1 MKTNDP
7 IDLTIIIVNYN
18 SHNHINNCIETILNQ
33 NISLS
38 YEIIIVDNASF
49 DDSQTIITNRF
60 PQVNWL
66 NMDYNAGFARANNQG
81 IRQAKASTVLLLNPD
96 TLIIDDAIENC
107 LLRMQQ
113 NQECIAAAVQLL
125 NPDGSPQITGNF
137 FMKGGLNHLLP
148 LPYLGA
154 FLRKIAFAANVK
166 KTNVQRAGIAEKADW
181 INGAFVMV
189 KQTAIAKAGLLDE
202 DFFLYAE
209 EIEWCSRLGKY
220 GTLMV
225 YGDLFTT
232 HLQGESINSATNS
245 ADKGYFN
252 LYDKKGLQLMVS
264 NHVRIRKQFGV
275 GWFLV
280 HLLVFTFEIPLFFVC
295 SFFHHLMRL
304 KNPLSQWQLIK
315 QYTKN
320 VFTLWQLSPVIVA
333 NTPYFYKMF

>member
-1 MKTNDP
+1 MQLS
-7 IDLTIIIVNYN
+7 IVIVNYRSAN
-18 SHNHINNCIETILNQ
+18 YIIDC
-33 NISLS
+33 LS
-38 YEIIIVDNASF
+38 SAFKFASAQQYEWIIVDNH
-49 DDSQTIITNRF
+49 SQDHSRQLITAQF
-60 PQVNWL
+60 PMVHWID
-66 NMDYNAGFARANNQG
+66 MGYNAGFARANNQG
-81 IRQAKASTVLLLNPD
+81 IRQAKTSMVLLLNPD

-107 LLRMQQ
+107 MLRMQQ

-181 INGAFVMV
+181 INGAFLMV
-189 KQTAIAKAGLLDE
+189 KQTAIDKAGLLDE

-220 GTLMV
+220 GILMV
-225 YGDLFTT
+225 FGDLFTT

-295 SFFHHLMRL
+295 SFFHHLLRL

-320 VFTLWQLSPVIVA
+320 VFILWQLSPVIVA
-333 NTPYFYKMF
+333 NTPHFYKMF